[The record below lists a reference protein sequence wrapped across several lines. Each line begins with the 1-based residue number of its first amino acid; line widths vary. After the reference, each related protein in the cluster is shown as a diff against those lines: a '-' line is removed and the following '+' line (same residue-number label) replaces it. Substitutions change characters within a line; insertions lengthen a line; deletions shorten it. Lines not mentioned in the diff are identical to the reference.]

1 MDSPATPKTP
11 RSRPRSHRKPLQPKN
26 LNSIPQPETLP
37 KPKPIFAGVDA
48 GKENRREASLAE
60 ELEAARRRRERLRA
74 ERERTEEA
82 LTARDATMA
91 AAIRAMERRAEEQRR
106 LESELRRLIGLAELR
121 SSCMSIFT
129 ESAWPELVGKHVTEA
144 MATIQRENP
153 QVNYFVRNVYP
164 AAPLPLIDFCCN
176 RVLLMIIIDQ
186 ATQEE
191 YIFRTPTVG

>member
-121 SSCMSIFT
+121 SSCMRSCSVQSLRAR
-129 ESAWPELVGKHVTEA
+129 EEERRKRDAEPQEPSSLVVDKEV
-144 MATIQRENP
+144 ATPSKARE
-153 QVNYFVRNVYP
+153 
-164 AAPLPLIDFCCN
+164 
-176 RVLLMIIIDQ
+176 
-186 ATQEE
+186 EE
-191 YIFRTPTVG
+191 IET